1 MDSEF
6 ITLSCTS
13 GFLHPDEGDFGI
25 TPSDS
30 ADKNICQNT
39 DFTRG
44 CSNFIDTTKAK
55 QYIHDQCHDKTSC
68 QVNLGE
74 IRNSMS
80 IDASDRCK
88 VKTAAFFIQAPCK
101 FHQDELDKKQVQGL
115 IIACMGVFIA
125 LFFVV
130 YVDYLKSVFK
140 NLNIEWDVKTITAG
154 DYSVELDLSE
164 KMWKSFE
171 DHEAFNKNSAESKLA
186 QFRDFLKK
194 SIEDN
199 LT

>member
-1 MDSEF
+1 
-6 ITLSCTS
+6 
-13 GFLHPDEGDFGI
+13 
-25 TPSDS
+25 
-30 ADKNICQNT
+30 
-39 DFTRG
+39 
-44 CSNFIDTTKAK
+44 
-55 QYIHDQCHDKTSC
+55 
-68 QVNLGE
+68 
-74 IRNSMS
+74 
-80 IDASDRCK
+80 
-88 VKTAAFFIQAPCK
+88 
-101 FHQDELDKKQVQGL
+101 
-115 IIACMGVFIA
+115 MGVFIA